1 MISEGGRNIM
11 SFDTKNF
18 NATENEAAAEK
29 MLEKFDKESTF
40 RKLAGKW
47 NIFISLLC
55 VAFSVFQTYTAAF
68 GVFPA
73 QIQRSIHLAFA
84 LSLGFLLYPVTSKK
98 SRSKMDPI
106 DVILALISA
115 AACLYITVYYHDIMM
130 QGGMATIHDVVL
142 GSVLVLLV
150 LEATRRVV
158 GAPMTVVAVLFLIY
172 AKVGPY
178 IPGFMGH
185 RGFSVERII
194 SHMYISTEGIFGLPL
209 GVSATFVFM
218 FVLFGAFLQKSGLG
232 KFFIDL
238 SLILAG
244 NRVGGPAKVSVFG
257 SCLFGTI
264 SGSSVANTVTT
275 CVFTIPLMKK
285 IGYPA
290 AFAGGVEA
298 AASTGGQIMPPIMGA
313 AAFIMAQF
321 LGIAY
326 VKIAVAATLPAILYY
341 TGVWVMVHMEGKRL
355 GLKGIPREDLPD
367 LKQTLAEGAHLFLPI
382 VIIVYLLLKGYTPMT
397 SALISIISTVA
408 VAMLRKNTR
417 FTRKTLFDALE
428 TGARSMIGV
437 AIACGCAG
445 IIIGVVTL
453 SGMGLKIANG
463 IIYLAHGMLLPTLLL
478 TMCASM
484 ILGMGLPTTAKYIIL
499 ATMAAPA
506 IQQFGVPDIAAH
518 LFILYFGIMADIT
531 PPVAL
536 AAFAASGIAGSHP
549 MKTGVNAVK
558 IALAGFIVP
567 YAFVYNPELLF
578 IGDPPKLLVCR
589 FVITAI
595 LGTFSLACAASGYWK
610 RDLKLVERVMLFA
623 SSFCLIDPKG
633 FTDAAGLGLLI
644 AVYLSQKFFS
654 NDRAR
659 IDIEKEGA

>member
-1 MISEGGRNIM
+1 MPTNL
-11 SFDTKNF
+11 DTRDF
-18 NATENEAAAEK
+18 NVEANEKAAEE

-40 RKLAGKW
+40 RKLTGNWQRLVTILAVL
-47 NIFISLLC
+47 FS
-55 VAFSVFQTYTAAF
+55 AFQIYTAAF
-68 GVFPA
+68 GVLPA
-73 QIQRSIHLAFA
+73 QIQRSVHLTFA
-84 LSLGFLLYPVTSKK
+84 LTLGYILYPSGPKK
-98 SRSKMDPI
+98 SRRKMDPI
-106 DVILALISA
+106 DVVFAFLSM
-115 AACLYITVYYHDIMM
+115 AACLYICVFYNDILM
-130 QGGMATIHDVVL
+130 QGGMATTWDTVFGVIL
-142 GSVLVLLV
+142 IILL
-150 LEATRRVV
+150 LEATRRIV
-158 GAPMTVVAVLFLIY
+158 GAPMAIVALLFLVY
-172 AKVGPY
+172 AKAGPF

-185 RGFSVERII
+185 RGFSATRII

-238 SLILAG
+238 ALILAG
-244 NRVGGPAKVSVFG
+244 NRIGGPAKVSVFG

-275 CVFTIPLMKK
+275 GVFTIPLMKK

-321 LGIAY
+321 LGVAY
-326 VKIAVAATLPAILYY
+326 VKIAVAAALPALLYY
-341 TGVWVMVHMEGKRL
+341 TGIWVMVHMEGKRL
-355 GLKGIPREDLPD
+355 GLKGIPKNELPE
-367 LKQTLAEGAHLFLPI
+367 LKSTLRNGAHLFLPI
-382 VIIVYLLLKGYTPMT
+382 VIIVYLLLKGYTPMS

-417 FTRKTLFDALE
+417 FTLKTLMEALE
-428 TGARSMIGV
+428 AGARSMIGV
-437 AIACGCAG
+437 AVACGCAG

-453 SGMGLKIANG
+453 SGLGLKIATG
-463 IIYLAHGMLLPTLLL
+463 IIYLSHGMLLPTLIL

-506 IQQFGVPDIAAH
+506 IQKFGVPDIAAH

-536 AAFAASGIAGSHP
+536 AAFAAAGISGSHP

-578 IGDPPKLLVCR
+578 IGEPSKLLVCR
-589 FVITAI
+589 FIVTAV
-595 LGTFSLACAASGYWK
+595 LGTFSLACMAAGYWE
-610 RDLKLVERVMLFA
+610 RELKLVERACLLVSA
-623 SSFCLIDPKG
+623 FCLIDPKG
-633 FTDAAGLGLLI
+633 YTDLVGLAVLLLI
-644 AVYLSQKFFS
+644 YLSQKFFFRKKS
-654 NDRAR
+654 ADTS
-659 IDIEKEGA
+659 IKGGA

>member
-1 MISEGGRNIM
+1 MDL
-11 SFDTKNF
+11 DTKSF
-18 NATENEAAAEK
+18 NVAENEIAAEK
-29 MLEKFDKESTF
+29 MLEKFDKESAF
-40 RKLAGKW
+40 RKLAGNW
-47 NIFISLLC
+47 HLFISLIC
-55 VAFSVFQTYTAAF
+55 IFFSVFQTYTAAF

-84 LSLGFLLYPVTSKK
+84 LSLGFLLYPATSKR
-98 SRSKMDPI
+98 SRAKMDPV
-106 DVILALISA
+106 DVVLAIISA
-115 AACLYITVYYHDIMM
+115 AVCLYITVYYHDIMM
-130 QGGMATIHDVVL
+130 QGGMATMPDVVL
-142 GSVLVLLV
+142 GAILILLV

-158 GAPMTVVAVLFLIY
+158 GLPMTIVAVLFLIY

-185 RGFSVERII
+185 RGFSMERIV

-275 CVFTIPLMKK
+275 GVFTIPLMKK

-326 VKIAVAATLPAILYY
+326 VKIAVAAALPAILYY

-355 GLKGIPREDLPD
+355 GLKGIPKEDLPD
-367 LKQTLAEGAHLFLPI
+367 LKKTLTEGAHLFLPI
-382 VIIVYLLLKGYTPMT
+382 VVIVYLLLKGYTPMT
-397 SALISIISTVA
+397 SALISIVSTVT
-408 VAMLRKNTR
+408 VAMLKKNTR
-417 FTRKTLFDALE
+417 FTRKTLFEAFE
-428 TGARSMIGV
+428 TGARAMIGV

-463 IIYLAHGMLLPTLLL
+463 IIYLAHGMLLPTLIL

-578 IGDPPKLLVCR
+578 IGEPSKLLVCR
-589 FVITAI
+589 FVVTAI
-595 LGTFSLACAASGYWK
+595 LGTFSLACAASGYWQ
-610 RDLKLVERVMLFA
+610 RNLKLIERLTLLA
-623 SSFCLIDPKG
+623 ASFCLIDPNG
-633 FTDAAGLGLLI
+633 FTDVAGLGLLA
-644 AVYLSQKFFS
+644 AVYLSQKFFMKDVS
-654 NDRAR
+654 CTDTNR
-659 IDIEKEGA
+659 EGV

>member
-1 MISEGGRNIM
+1 MNL
-11 SFDTKNF
+11 DTKEF
-18 NATENEAAAEK
+18 NAAENEKAAEE
-29 MLEKFDKESTF
+29 MLERFDKESTF
-40 RKLAGKW
+40 RKLKGKW
-47 NIFISLLC
+47 GIVISLICIL
-55 VAFSVFQTYTAAF
+55 FSLFQLYTAAF

-73 QIQRSIHLAFA
+73 QIQRSVHLAFA
-84 LSLGFLLYPVTSKK
+84 MSLGFLLYPISSKS
-98 SRSKMDPI
+98 SRSKMDI
-106 DVILALISA
+106 FDIALACISA
-115 AACLYITVYYHDIMM
+115 ASCLYITIFYKDIMM
-130 QGGMATIHDVVL
+130 QGGMATGTD
-142 GSVLVLLV
+142 VLLGTV
-150 LEATRRVV
+150 LTILILEATRRVI
-158 GAPMTVVAVLFLIY
+158 GMPMVIVAVFFLIY
-172 AKVGPY
+172 AKIGPY

-185 RGFSVERII
+185 RGFSITRIM

-238 SLILAG
+238 ALILAG
-244 NRVGGPAKVSVFG
+244 HRVGGPAKVSVFG

-275 CVFTIPLMKK
+275 GVFTIPLMKK

-326 VKIAVAATLPAILYY
+326 VEIALAAALPALLYY
-341 TGVWVMVHMEGKRL
+341 AGVWIMVHMEGKKL
-355 GLKGIPREDLPD
+355 GLKGIPKEDLPD
-367 LKQTLAEGAHLFLPI
+367 LKKTISEGAHLFLPI
-382 VIIVYLLLKGYTPMT
+382 IIIIYLLLKGYTPMT
-397 SALISIISTVA
+397 SALISIVSTIA

-417 FTRKTLFDALE
+417 FSRKALFEALE
-428 TGARSMIGV
+428 SGARSMLGV
-437 AIACGCAG
+437 AIACSCAG

-453 SGMGLKIANG
+453 SGLGLKIANA
-463 IIYLAHGMLLPTLLL
+463 IIYLAHGMLLPTLVL
-478 TMCASM
+478 TMCASI

-506 IQQFGVPDIAAH
+506 IQSFGVPQIAAH

-536 AAFAASGIAGSHP
+536 AAFAASGIAGSQP
-549 MKTGVNAVK
+549 MQTGLNAVK

-578 IGDPPKLLVCR
+578 IGVSSKLLIGR
-589 FVITAI
+589 YIITSLI
-595 LGTFSLACAASGYWK
+595 GTFALACAASGYWCK
-610 RDLKLVERVMLFA
+610 HLRIYERVILLA
-623 SSFCLIDPKG
+623 ASFCLIKPDA
-633 FTDAAGLGLLI
+633 FTDIVGLVLLI
-644 AVYLSQKFFS
+644 CVYLSQRFIGSSK
-654 NDRAR
+654 N
-659 IDIEKEGA
+659 KL